1 MEVTQFI
8 SQFAMVIANGDIKA
22 EVMIRKRIVARE
34 SSYVW
39 LVPQLARVIL
49 MNSIMYGLRARR
61 DFLGMS
67 IQTAR
72 IAKASKQLGGR
83 VDIQVEFLTELL
95 RCENATDPVT
105 AQINRNFLDWA
116 VQART
121 PYIFNLQE
129 SA

>member
-1 MEVTQFI
+1 MEVTQFT
-8 SQFAMVIANGDIKA
+8 SQFAKVIANGDIKA
-22 EVMIRKRIVARE
+22 EVMIHKRIDARE

-49 MNSIMYGLRARR
+49 MNSIMYRLRARR

-72 IAKASKQLGGR
+72 ITKASKQLDGR
-83 VDIQVEFLTELL
+83 VDVQVEFLTELL

-116 VQART
+116 VHART
-121 PYIFNLQE
+121 PHIFNLQE

>member
-1 MEVTQFI
+1 MEVTRFTA
-8 SQFAMVIANGDIKA
+8 QFAKVIANGDSKA

-49 MNSIMYGLRARR
+49 MNGIMYSLRARR

-72 IAKASKQLGGR
+72 ITKASKQLGGR
-83 VDIQVEFLTELL
+83 VDVQVELLTELL
-95 RCENATDPVT
+95 RCENATDPET
-105 AQINRNFLDWA
+105 AQINHNFLDWA
-116 VQART
+116 VHART
-121 PYIFNLQE
+121 PRTIDLQE